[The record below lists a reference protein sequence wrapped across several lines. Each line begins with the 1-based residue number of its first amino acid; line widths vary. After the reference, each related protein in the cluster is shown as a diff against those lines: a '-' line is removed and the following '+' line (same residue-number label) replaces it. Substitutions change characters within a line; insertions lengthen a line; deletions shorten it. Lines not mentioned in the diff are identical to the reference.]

1 MIYVCNTK
9 LKLVAALTTDLS
21 EKEYFQEILRTNKL
35 GVWLFVTNFF
45 DALLTVHLSIIL
57 VNNQLNAQ
65 ILVL

>member
-35 GVWLFVTNFF
+35 GVWLFVTIFF
-45 DALLTVHLSIIL
+45 DALLTVHFSIIL